1 MGKIGLKALKY
12 VISYFLFFSSR
23 TVQRQQ
29 SKERKAYTHA
39 CYSVLFLKNCSV
51 YTGRGAKK
59 EKLYVILVT
68 ARTSIIFYVS
78 QV

>member
-39 CYSVLFLKNCSV
+39 CYSVLFLKNCS
-51 YTGRGAKK
+51 GRGAKK
-59 EKLYVILVT
+59 EKLSVILVT
-68 ARTSIIFYVS
+68 ARTSIIF
-78 QV
+78 